1 MSERAMRA
9 KGLVGLTACV
19 LAALALL
26 ITLGVWQLERLKWKE
41 GLIAQIEARAA
52 AAPVTLKDA
61 EALARAGRD
70 PSYLRVRVEGRF
82 HHGRER
88 YLYAVTDGQQG
99 WHVITPLETAGGEMV
114 LIDRG
119 FVPDALKAP
128 SSRALGQVE
137 QIVEVTG
144 LVRMPEKQGMFI
156 PDNEA
161 SANRWFWRDLPGMSA
176 SMFPSGAVD
185 VAPFFVEAEKSAVPG
200 GWPEGGQTRLVI
212 VNNHLQYALTW
223 FALAACLLAVY
234 AAYVWSDYRRDRP

>member
-1 MSERAMRA
+1 MRG

-19 LAALALL
+19 LAALASL
-26 ITLGVWQLERLKWKE
+26 IALGVWQLERLRWKE

-52 AAPVTLKDA
+52 AAPVPLDDA

-88 YLYAVTDGQQG
+88 YLYAVADGQQG
-99 WHVITPLETAGGEMV
+99 WHVITPLETADGEMV

-119 FVPDALKAP
+119 FVPDALKEP
-128 SSRALGQVE
+128 SSRALGQVA
-137 QIVEVTG
+137 QVVEVTG
-144 LVRMPEKQGMFI
+144 LARVPEKQGLFI

-161 SANRWFWRDLPGMSA
+161 RANRWFWRDLPGMSV

-185 VAPFFVEAEKSAVPG
+185 VAPFFVEAEKSEVPG
-200 GWPEGGQTRLVI
+200 GWPQGGQTRLVI

-223 FALAACLLAVY
+223 FALAICLLAIY
-234 AAYVWSDYRRDRP
+234 AAYVWSQYRRSRP

>member
-1 MSERAMRA
+1 MRG

-19 LAALALL
+19 LAALAVL
-26 ITLGVWQLERLKWKE
+26 IALGVWQLERLKWKE

-52 AAPVTLKDA
+52 AAPVTLEDA
-61 EALARAGRD
+61 EALAHAGRD

-82 HHGRER
+82 HHGREL
-88 YLYAVTDGQQG
+88 YLYASAEGQQG
-99 WHVITPLETAGGEMV
+99 WHVITPLETAEGKMV
-114 LIDRG
+114 LVDRG
-119 FVPDALKAP
+119 FVPDALRDP

-144 LVRMPEKQGMFI
+144 LVRMPEKQGMFT

-161 SANRWFWRDLPGMSA
+161 RANRWFWRDLSGMSA
-176 SMFPSGAVD
+176 SMFPSGAVE
-185 VAPFFVEAEKSAVPG
+185 VAPFFVEAERSEVPG

-223 FALAACLLAVY
+223 FALAVCLVGVY
-234 AAYVWSDYRRDRP
+234 AAYVWSHYRRGQA